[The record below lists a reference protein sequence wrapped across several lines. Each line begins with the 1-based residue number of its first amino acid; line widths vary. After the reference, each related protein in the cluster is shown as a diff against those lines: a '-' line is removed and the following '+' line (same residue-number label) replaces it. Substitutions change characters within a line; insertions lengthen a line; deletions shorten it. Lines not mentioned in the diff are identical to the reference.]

1 MDRSPGFRP
10 VALVRRCEGWCAR
23 RLVASGYDRI
33 RYQSSAPLYA
43 TPKTAPTQGGRWWSL
58 TLSSLSISFWRRDA
72 LPDSLTS
79 ADQTR
84 SPSLSRPIARRGRG
98 VARQG
103 RQAVGVDMPT
113 IPAGPARAPRGRSAR
128 RTGRVPQLPGSRNP
142 CSRGTYDR
150 SGPAGCVEDLE
161 KSGSGGPEND
171 GRIRRIARDIE
182 RVEHRLAAS
191 PRRVAGPR
199 SALSPLVAGITAGSA
214 TVAPR
219 ARWLS

>member
-1 MDRSPGFRP
+1 MRGRVCPKVGRRRLRP
-10 VALVRRCEGWCAR
+10 DSVPEQRALVRHAEDGADPGRSVVVIDSL
-23 RLVASGYDRI
+23 LVEH
-33 RYQSSAPLYA
+33 
-43 TPKTAPTQGGRWWSL
+43 
-58 TLSSLSISFWRRDA
+58 FVWRRDA

-79 ADQTR
+79 ADPTR

-98 VARQG
+98 VAPQG